1 MTGWRMPAETEPHA
15 RTWMA
20 WPSSGYTL
28 GDTQAEA
35 DEARRAWAD
44 VAQAVARFE
53 PVAMLVAPEAAAVA
67 RDYLG
72 ADADLH
78 LAPLDDAWMRDTGPS
93 FVIDPDGR
101 LGAVDWVFNGWGAQS
116 WARWEHDAQ
125 VGATVAAAAGAE
137 VVSSK
142 LVNEGGAFHVDGHG
156 SVLLTETVQLDPHR
170 NPGWTRTDVEA
181 ELARTIGAVQAIW
194 LPRGL
199 TRDYDE
205 LGTRGHV
212 DLVATFAAA
221 GTVLLHSQRSP
232 DHPDFAVSHEAA
244 AVLHDSVDATGSAL
258 ELVELPAPQRLVDAH
273 GPVDHSYVNHLVVN
287 GAVIACTFDDPH
299 DAEALELLAHAYPGR
314 EVVGVDARVLF
325 ERGGGIHCVT
335 QQQPVSP

>member
-1 MTGWRMPAETEPHA
+1 MPAETEPHA

-35 DEARRAWAD
+35 DEARQAWAA

-142 LVNEGGAFHVDGHG
+142 LVNEGGASTSTGTAACC
-156 SVLLTETVQLDPHR
+156 SPRPSSSIPT
-170 NPGWTRTDVEA
+170 
-181 ELARTIGAVQAIW
+181 AI
-194 LPRGL
+194 P
-199 TRDYDE
+199 
-205 LGTRGHV
+205 
-212 DLVATFAAA
+212 A
-221 GTVLLHSQRSP
+221 G
-232 DHPDFAVSHEAA
+232 
-244 AVLHDSVDATGSAL
+244 
-258 ELVELPAPQRLVDAH
+258 PAPTWRPSSPAPSAPSRPS
-273 GPVDHSYVNHLVVN
+273 G
-287 GAVIACTFDDPH
+287 C
-299 DAEALELLAHAYPGR
+299 LAG
-314 EVVGVDARVLF
+314 
-325 ERGGGIHCVT
+325 
-335 QQQPVSP
+335 